1 MTTRNNT
8 SIEMPESI
16 YSQAKEQQVITRL
29 NDALSDLHFAI
40 ADIRAAGAHIET
52 VQDIEATTPEKVRQQ
67 LAADKAAYFRNV
79 KYVPKALRH
88 QADEQFSSMERELI
102 PLAEALQK
110 AYKACPVSVVLKAS
124 SGAMGDYCVTYNE
137 QEYQGYVK
145 AASTVIIPENIR
157 TYFSHLLSFVAAW
170 DALKAE
176 AAKLGVTT
184 PDGNLLKELMDSRDI
199 IINGE
204 AVSNFG
210 KATDMSISTDK
221 MFTLLSDGV
230 ISSTN
235 I

>member
-16 YSQAKEQQVITRL
+16 YSQAKEQKITTTL
-29 NDALSDLHFAI
+29 NEALSDLHFAI
-40 ADIRAAGAHIET
+40 EDIRAAGAKIET
-52 VQDIEATTPEKVRQQ
+52 VQDIEATTPEKVRAQ

-88 QADEQFSSMERELI
+88 QADAEFATMANELI

-124 SGAMGDYCVTYNE
+124 SGATGDYCVEYHE
-137 QEYQGYVK
+137 QEYNEYIK

-157 TYFSHLLSFVAAW
+157 TYYSHLLSFVAAW

-199 IINGE
+199 ILNGE

-210 KATDMSISTDK
+210 KASDMSITTHK
-221 MFTLLSDGV
+221 MFSLICEGV
-230 ISSTN
+230 ITS
-235 I
+235 II

>member
-1 MTTRNNT
+1 
-8 SIEMPESI
+8 MPESI

>member
-1 MTTRNNT
+1 MTTSNNT
-8 SIEMPESI
+8 SIEMPEAI
-16 YSQAKEQQVITRL
+16 YSQAQEQKVTTRL

-67 LAADKAAYFRNV
+67 LAADKAAYFANM
-79 KYVPKALRH
+79 KFVPKALRH
-88 QADEQFSSMERELI
+88 QADQEFASMQNELV

-110 AYKACPVSVVLKAS
+110 AAKACPVPVTIKET
-124 SGAMGDYCVTYNE
+124 SGATGDYCVEYQE
-137 QEYQGYVK
+137 QEYQDYIK
-145 AASTVIIPENIR
+145 AASTVVIPENMR
-157 TYFSHLLSFVAAW
+157 EYYSHLLSFVAAW

-184 PDGNLLKELMDSRDI
+184 PDGNLIKELLDARDL

-210 KATDMSISTDK
+210 KATDMSITTDK
-221 MFTLLSDGV
+221 MFSLLCDGV
-230 ISSTN
+230 ITS
-235 I
+235 II

>member
-1 MTTRNNT
+1 MTNIKNT
-8 SIEMPESI
+8 TEMPEAI
-16 YSQAKEQQVITRL
+16 YSQAQEQKVTTRL
-29 NDALSDLHFAI
+29 NEALSDLHFAI
-40 ADIRAAGAHIET
+40 EDIRAAGAKIET
-52 VQDIEATTPEKVRQQ
+52 VQDIEATTPEKVRAQ

-88 QADEQFSSMERELI
+88 QADEQFSSMERELV

-110 AYKACPVSVVLKAS
+110 AAKACPVPVTIKET
-124 SGAMGDYCVTYNE
+124 SGATGDYCVEYNE
-137 QEYQGYVK
+137 QEYQDYVK

-157 TYFSHLLSFVAAW
+157 TYFSRLLSFVAAW

-184 PDGNLLKELMDSRDI
+184 PDGNLIKELMDSRDI

-210 KATDMSISTDK
+210 RASDMSITTDK
-221 MFTLLSDGV
+221 MFSLLCDGV
-230 ISSTN
+230 ITSLL
-235 I
+235 

>member
-1 MTTRNNT
+1 MTNIKNT
-8 SIEMPESI
+8 TEMPESI
-16 YSQAKEQQVITRL
+16 YSQAKEQKITTTL
-29 NDALSDLHFAI
+29 NEALSDLHFAI

-67 LAADKAAYFRNV
+67 LAADKAAYFANM
-79 KYVPKALRH
+79 KFVPKALRH

-102 PLAEALQK
+102 PLAEALQN
-110 AYKACPVSVVLKAS
+110 AAKACPVSVVLKAS

-137 QEYQGYVK
+137 QEYDAYIK
-145 AASTVIIPENIR
+145 AASTVIIPENMR
-157 TYFSHLLSFVAAW
+157 KYYSHLLTFVEAW
-170 DALKAE
+170 DALKD
-176 AAKLGVTT
+176 AASKLGVTT
-184 PDGNLLKELMDSRDI
+184 PDGNLLKELLDARDL

-210 KATDMSISTDK
+210 KATDMSITTDK
-221 MFTLLSDGV
+221 MFSLLCDGV

>member
-1 MTTRNNT
+1 MTNKNT
-8 SIEMPESI
+8 TEMPEAI
-16 YSQAKEQQVITRL
+16 FSQAKEQNITTTL
-29 NDALSDLHFAI
+29 NEALSDLHFAI
-40 ADIRAAGAHIET
+40 EDIRAAGAKIET

-67 LAADKAAYFRNV
+67 LAADKAAYFANMTF
-79 KYVPKALRH
+79 VPKALRH
-88 QADEQFSSMERELI
+88 QADAEFATMAKELI

-137 QEYQGYVK
+137 QEYDAYIK
-145 AASTVIIPENIR
+145 AASTVVIPENMR
-157 TYFSHLLSFVAAW
+157 EYYSHLLSFVAAW

-184 PDGNLLKELMDSRDI
+184 PDGNLIKELLDARDL

-210 KATDMSISTDK
+210 KATDMSITTDK
-221 MFTLLSDGV
+221 MFSLLCDGV
-230 ISSTN
+230 ITS
-235 I
+235 II